1 MELTHCSQSVHILV
15 CSICLPKSNVLKLL
29 FLLFLVDMDVDGESE
44 AHPSGMVNGHTEKD
58 TDRTESDQKAKSKL
72 CLSFEDYRSMA
83 RSVAG
88 YLRAEEER
96 GGEGKS

>member
-1 MELTHCSQSVHILV
+1 MELIHCSQPVQI
-15 CSICLPKSNVLKLL
+15 CSIFLPNSNVLKLL

-58 TDRTESDQKAKSKL
+58 ADRTESDQKAKSKL
-72 CLSFEDYRSMA
+72 RLSFEDYRSMA